1 MRDSIALI
9 VMFVISVAAFTFV
22 KYRNKE
28 KYVDPDPIYE
38 VVVYDERCKCDLKKV
53 VKNFGKQGQYITF
66 TSEGMEYEVDS
77 SLVKN
82 YCIK

>member
-1 MRDSIALI
+1 MKDSLAIV

-22 KYRNKE
+22 KYRNQVT
-28 KYVDPDPIYE
+28 YSDPDPIYE
-38 VVVYDERCKCDLKKV
+38 IVVYDDICRCDLKKV
-53 VKNFGKQGQYITF
+53 VKNFAKHGQNITF
-66 TSEGMEYEVDS
+66 TYEGMELKVDS